1 MKILIIDDS
10 KSMRMLIGLH
20 LQRAGFKGHTI
31 IEAANGALG
40 LEMINTQQPDLV
52 MSDWN
57 MPEMNGFD
65 VAKIL
70 KSDDTMKNIPIYL
83 LTNLPEESSSDK
95 AKELGVAGYMMKAM
109 TEPSK
114 LAEEMKNIQNQLKK

>member
-1 MKILIIDDS
+1 MKILIVDDEKLLLDLYHDILVENGFEVIMTTNS
-10 KSMRMLIGLH
+10 KEGIELAKKEMPD
-20 LQRAGFKGHTI
+20 I
-31 IEAANGALG
+31 IL
-40 LEMINTQQPDLV
+40 LDIL
-52 MSDWN
+52 

-70 KSDDTMKNIPIYL
+70 KSDDAMKNIPIYL
-83 LTNLPEESSSDK
+83 LTNLPEESSSEK
-95 AKELGVAGYMMKAM
+95 AKELGVSGYMMKAM

>member
-1 MKILIIDDS
+1 MKILIVDDEKLLLDLYHDILVENGFEVIMTTNS
-10 KSMRMLIGLH
+10 KEG
-20 LQRAGFKGHTI
+20 
-31 IEAANGALG
+31 IELAKK
-40 LEMINTQQPDLV
+40 EMPDVILL
-52 MSDWN
+52 DIL

-95 AKELGVAGYMMKAM
+95 AKELGVSGYMMKAM

>member
-1 MKILIIDDS
+1 MKILIVDDEKLLLDLYHDILVENGFEVVMTTNS
-10 KSMRMLIGLH
+10 KEG
-20 LQRAGFKGHTI
+20 
-31 IEAANGALG
+31 IEIAKR
-40 LEMINTQQPDLV
+40 EMPDVILL
-52 MSDWN
+52 DIL

-83 LTNLPEESSSDK
+83 LTNLPEESSSEK
-95 AKELGVAGYMMKAM
+95 AKELGVSGYMMKAM

>member
-1 MKILIIDDS
+1 MKILIVDDEKLLLDLYHDILVENGFEVIMTTNS
-10 KSMRMLIGLH
+10 KEG
-20 LQRAGFKGHTI
+20 
-31 IEAANGALG
+31 IELAKK
-40 LEMINTQQPDLV
+40 EMPDVILL
-52 MSDWN
+52 DIL

-83 LTNLPEESSSDK
+83 LTNLPEESSSEK
-95 AKELGVAGYMMKAM
+95 AKELGVSGYMMKAM

-114 LAEEMKNIQNQLKK
+114 LAEEMKNIQNQSKK

>member
-1 MKILIIDDS
+1 MKILIVDDEKLLLDLYHDILVENGFEVIMTTNS
-10 KSMRMLIGLH
+10 KEGIELAKREIPD
-20 LQRAGFKGHTI
+20 I
-31 IEAANGALG
+31 IL
-40 LEMINTQQPDLV
+40 LDIL
-52 MSDWN
+52 

-83 LTNLPEESSSDK
+83 LTNLPEESSSEK

>member
-1 MKILIIDDS
+1 MKILIVDDEKLLLDLYHDILVENGFEVTMTTNS
-10 KSMRMLIGLH
+10 KEG
-20 LQRAGFKGHTI
+20 
-31 IEAANGALG
+31 IELAKK
-40 LEMINTQQPDLV
+40 EMPDVILL
-52 MSDWN
+52 DIL

-83 LTNLPEESSSDK
+83 LTNLPEESSSEK
-95 AKELGVAGYMMKAM
+95 AKELGVSGYMMKAM

>member
-1 MKILIIDDS
+1 MKILIVDDEKLLLDLYHDILVESGFEVVMTTNS
-10 KSMRMLIGLH
+10 KEG
-20 LQRAGFKGHTI
+20 
-31 IEAANGALG
+31 IEIAKR
-40 LEMINTQQPDLV
+40 EMPDVILL
-52 MSDWN
+52 DIL

-83 LTNLPEESSSDK
+83 LTNLPEESSSEK
-95 AKELGVAGYMMKAM
+95 AKELGVSGYMMKAM